1 MGKILDYLP
10 HKLMQDSRFREL
22 VELKLT
28 TIEAYEKYI
37 VFIETRLTPENVKTH
52 RRLYDLKELE
62 FATGGIKKKDLE
74 SFYEFFRYELHKLYK
89 KDIKAYI
96 YASHVMYLGLG
107 HFHDLDKL
115 KSEKNNVVQSKLFN
129 SEEIIKKD
137 KRRLLKKLYK
147 AKPVFKNTEDFPW
160 RKLILKKEYDCLTK
174 ELKL

>member
-1 MGKILDYLP
+1 MKKVINFFNLKGPFGGPLGELLGYNEAIVESYEEYL
-10 HKLMQDSRFREL
+10 KFIEKRL
-22 VELKLT
+22 
-28 TIEAYEKYI
+28 TIEDI
-37 VFIETRLTPENVKTH
+37 VFHTNLC
-52 RRLYDLKELE
+52 DLKELE

-74 SFYEFFRYELHKLYK
+74 SFYEFSRYELHKQCK
-89 KDIKAYI
+89 KDIKEYV

-147 AKPVFKNTEDFPW
+147 VKPVYKNTGEFPW
-160 RKLILKKEYDCLTK
+160 RKLILKKEYDYLTK

>member
-10 HKLMQDSRFREL
+10 HKLMQDSSFRAL
-22 VELKLT
+22 VEWNIAA
-28 TIEAYEKYI
+28 IETYEKYI
-37 VFIETRLTPENVKTH
+37 VFVETRLTPEDVKNH

-62 FATGGIKKKDLE
+62 FATGEIKKKDLE
-74 SFYEFFRYELHKLYK
+74 SFYECSRYELHQQYK
-89 KDIKAYI
+89 KDIKEYV

-107 HFHDLDKL
+107 HFHDLDKF

-147 AKPVFKNTEDFPW
+147 VKPVCKNTKDFPW
-160 RKLILKKEYDCLTK
+160 RKLILKKNTPP
-174 ELKL
+174 

>member
-10 HKLMQDSRFREL
+10 HKLMQDSSFRAV
-22 VELKLT
+22 VEWQIAV
-28 TIEAYEKYI
+28 IEAYAKYI
-37 VFIETRLTPENVKTH
+37 VFIETRLTHENVKNH

-62 FATGGIKKKDLE
+62 FALEGTMKKSLE
-74 SFYEFFRYELHKLYK
+74 WFYEFYRYRLNYQYQEETFETF
-89 KDIKAYI
+89 IP
-96 YASHVMYLGLG
+96 YLGLA

-129 SEEIIKKD
+129 SVEIIKKD

-160 RKLILKKEYDCLTK
+160 RKLILKKEYDYLTK

>member
-1 MGKILDYLP
+1 MKKVINFFNLKGPFGGPLGELLGYNEAIVESYEEYL
-10 HKLMQDSRFREL
+10 KFIEKRL
-22 VELKLT
+22 
-28 TIEAYEKYI
+28 TIEDI
-37 VFIETRLTPENVKTH
+37 VFHTNLC
-52 RRLYDLKELE
+52 DLKELE
-62 FATGGIKKKDLE
+62 FALEGTMKKSLE
-74 SFYEFFRYELHKLYK
+74 WFYEFYRYRLSYQYQEETFET
-89 KDIKAYI
+89 YI
-96 YASHVMYLGLG
+96 PYLGLA

-160 RKLILKKEYDCLTK
+160 RKLILKKEYDYLTK